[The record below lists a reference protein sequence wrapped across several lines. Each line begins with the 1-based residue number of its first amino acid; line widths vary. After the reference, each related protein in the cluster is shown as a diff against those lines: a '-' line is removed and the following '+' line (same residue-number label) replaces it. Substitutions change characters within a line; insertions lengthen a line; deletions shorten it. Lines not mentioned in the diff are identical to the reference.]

1 MEKECWGLQFTQ
13 EWLNSFKESASLQ
26 RLFRA
31 MSYGINLGQFNNAE
45 HQAFTTI
52 VGKDPLRSIGAFFNL
67 MAMIADRAD
76 FLTVSTNN
84 AYSNVMSQ
92 KLSQRMERVSKH
104 IQDHYQ
110 NTITLSEISDI
121 ASMTEQSFSR
131 WFRQTSGLTFVDY
144 LMQLRTTVAS
154 NLLINTNKAM
164 TEGSCRERF
173 QLQFLF
179 QPRFPQNKRLLST
192 RI

>member
-1 MEKECWGLQFTQ
+1 
-13 EWLNSFKESASLQ
+13 
-26 RLFRA
+26 
-31 MSYGINLGQFNNAE
+31 MSYGINLGQFNPAE

-67 MAMIADRAD
+67 MAMIADRPD

-92 KLSQRMERVSKH
+92 KLSRRMERVSKY

-121 ASMTEQSFSR
+121 ASMTGTKLQPMVPSNLRPYFRRLPHATAHHRRLQPIDQHEQSH
-131 WFRQTSGLTFVDY
+131 D
-144 LMQLRTTVAS
+144 
-154 NLLINTNKAM
+154 
-164 TEGSCRERF
+164 
-173 QLQFLF
+173 
-179 QPRFPQNKRLLST
+179 
-192 RI
+192 